1 MQERIKEIIIL
12 ILVAVVVFFATRYY
26 RDELILQ
33 QSNII
38 AQQSQTIRQTE
49 TLLNQV
55 AWRSPQAVDAWRSLG
70 YKMNQTF
77 EKNRT
82 AETTQAKDNQK

>member
-55 AWRSPQAVDAWRSLG
+55 AWQSPQAVDAWRSLG
-70 YKMNQTF
+70 YKMNPTF
-77 EKNRT
+77 NTKS
-82 AETTQAKDNQK
+82 AETPQAKDNQK